1 MKHGKASVLG
11 AVTGA
16 IAGLAAITPASGD
29 VGPMGALAIGTAS
42 GFICWFASTA
52 VKSKFGYDDSLDV
65 VGVHGVGG
73 LVGTLLV
80 AFFAAEALGGKSG
93 GDYSKGA
100 QFIVRVDLGDHDGYT
115 LIVSVIILYLVKAIC
130 GGSLRVTESEEEEGL
145 DLTAHGESGY
155 NN

>member
-1 MKHGKASVLG
+1 
-11 AVTGA
+11 
-16 IAGLAAITPASGD
+16 
-29 VGPMGALAIGTAS
+29 
-42 GFICWFASTA
+42 
-52 VKSKFGYDDSLDV
+52 
-65 VGVHGVGG
+65 
-73 LVGTLLV
+73 V

-93 GDYSKGA
+93 GDYSMGA
-100 QFIVRVDLGDHDGYT
+100 QFIVQLKASAITIVYT